1 MDIFLDQAKEDI
13 VLVGG
18 DLKITPSRQ
27 DELIQRL
34 FVRFKTFKR
43 EWFWN
48 IDYGVDYINEVFG
61 IRKNTNTIDI
71 LMRNE
76 INKEPL
82 VSSILTFS
90 SNVENYEYS
99 CTFTVK
105 MVDEDIVQTIY
116 FLVNENNIY
125 LTDGTNK
132 LFTVF

>member
-61 IRKNTNTIDI
+61 IRKNTNTIDS

-90 SNVENYEYS
+90 SKVENYKYS